1 MSEGMVERVA
11 EALAESRGM
20 ARAAPGSQPILPT
33 LSSDTRGRLM
43 SDARAAISA
52 MREPTEEM
60 SGTVYFKG
68 DDISASAV
76 WREMIDRALGQ
87 T

>member
-1 MSEGMVERVA
+1 MSENMVERVA
-11 EALAESRGM
+11 AVLRQELDHYSNFGEGVFE
-20 ARAAPGSQPILPT
+20 
-33 LSSDTRGRLM
+33 DV
-43 SDARAAISA
+43 ARAAISA